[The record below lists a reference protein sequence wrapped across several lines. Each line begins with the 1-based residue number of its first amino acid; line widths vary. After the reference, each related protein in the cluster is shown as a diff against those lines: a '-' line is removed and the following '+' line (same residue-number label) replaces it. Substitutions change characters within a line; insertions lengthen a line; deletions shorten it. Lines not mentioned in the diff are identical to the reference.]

1 METQEKVLY
10 VRLSPELHNRLK
22 VAAAKRD
29 RPMSELARLAVE
41 RYLEETEGTD
51 G

>member
-10 VRLSPELHNRLK
+10 VRLLAELHKRLK
-22 VAAAKRD
+22 VVAAKRGTS
-29 RPMSELARLAVE
+29 MSDLARDAVE
-41 RYLEETEGTD
+41 RYLEATEEGV